1 MLETTSHL
9 RDLLADFQKL
19 LGEQPG
25 AAPLRRSPA
34 QQREKIRKLVD
45 EWLNQLVGME
55 VDVP

>member
-1 MLETTSHL
+1 MLDAPKL
-9 RDLLADFQKL
+9 RDLLSDLRKL
-19 LGEQPG
+19 LGEQE
-25 AAPLRRSPA
+25 APARRSPA